1 MKESGLDRL
10 RSFSGRESVVTITA
24 GKYICLENCRRI
36 LEYNDIRIAV
46 QLIDSQLHIW
56 GSGLLADCYSP
67 GSLMVYGDIQSLE
80 WIRKGEERGDLS
92 SEKHT
97 V

>member
-1 MKESGLDRL
+1 MKDSGLDRL
-10 RSFSGRESVVTITA
+10 RSFSGLESVVTVTA

-56 GSGLLADCYSP
+56 GSGLLADSYSP
-67 GSLMVYGDIQSLE
+67 GSLIVYGDIQSLE
-80 WIRKGEERGDLS
+80 WIRKGDGKSDLS
-92 SEKHT
+92 SKKRT